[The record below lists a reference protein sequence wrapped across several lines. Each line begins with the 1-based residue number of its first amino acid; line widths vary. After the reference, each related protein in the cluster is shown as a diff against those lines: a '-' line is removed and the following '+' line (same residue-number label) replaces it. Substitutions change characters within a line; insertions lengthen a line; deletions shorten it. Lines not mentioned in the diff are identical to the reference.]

1 MDLEKIET
9 LAKKRIAEAK
19 ADYDTRL
26 KYPDEYALNLAYGR
40 RTKGAGAAAWR
51 SNVFLP
57 TIPAA
62 IAQFKPRLIDG
73 LIGPDGTDFFDLE
86 ADSEMDEND
95 ISLKM
100 SADIIKALQNKDYG
114 DEGMFYAVQEQIE
127 NNCLVFGRGYSII
140 GWEDYSETHS
150 YYRSEGEKLFKETIT
165 KRINRPTRRCPNSTD
180 VWPDPSASNWKNKNY
195 VVERQYLTLSQ
206 LKKDVKK
213 WNVKARFND
222 VLKMVEDEIKADV
235 QNKVS
240 NQDGSN
246 IQSPASSDPLQ
257 TCFIVYGKGEITMM
271 WRGYCIKYEGQEN
284 NGEPF
289 AHGNI
294 PVYSYQYKPDVYRY
308 APKGLPLILCDINE
322 AQNTAINAMMDSYI
336 ITVNPM
342 FKQRRTS
349 FLDTQDKTWEPGK
362 VMMMDDLKDFEQMEL
377 LKTNVETWPLLE
389 KLAGIANQASGSMD
403 FMNAPTGT
411 GNTVKTFGGQRL
423 LKQES
428 NIQLAEVIKH
438 QKETALKPELQDTL
452 MNYYQFLDK
461 ETVEERLGKSKATV
475 LNYTKDFKIA
485 WDAKWRYKIS
495 ANISMADKQSKLDDI
510 QQFVQMLLPLQQAIQ
525 GGALIN
531 PEPIV
536 KQMLDTLG
544 VDKTILDV
552 KPQMQLPPAQPQTGQ
567 PAPQGPQG
575 AVASNPAT
583 VAVPNTANPGMP
595 PKSPPTAALTPE
607 QIQQIPMI
615 AQKLGIEPEKLMAE
629 LQSGIIPGGFETLL
643 HISKQPPEV
652 IAKYM
657 AAAQQGAQKQV

>member
-51 SNVFLP
+51 QNIFLP

-86 ADSEMDEND
+86 ADSEMDENNLN
-95 ISLKM
+95 LKI

-114 DEGMFYAVQEQIE
+114 DEGMFYTVQDQIE

-140 GWEDYSETHS
+140 GWEDYSETFS
-150 YYRSEGEKLFKETIT
+150 YYRTEGDKLFKETVT

-180 VWPDPSASNWKNKNY
+180 VWPDPTAPNWKRKNY

-206 LKKDVKK
+206 LKEEVNR
-213 WNVKARFND
+213 WNVKERFND
-222 VLKMVEDEIKADV
+222 VVKMVEDEIRADQ

-240 NQDGSN
+240 NQDGTN

-257 TCFIVYGKGEITMM
+257 TMFVVYGKGDITTM
-271 WRGYCIKYEGQEN
+271 WRGYCIRYADH
-284 NGEPF
+284 PF
-289 AHGNI
+289 AHNNI

-308 APKGLPLILCDINE
+308 NPKGLPLILCDINE
-322 AQNTAINAMMDSYI
+322 AQNTAINLMMDSYI
-336 ITVNPM
+336 ITVNPL

-349 FLDTQDKTWEPGK
+349 FMDTQDKTWEPGK
-362 VMMMDDLKDFEQMEL
+362 VIMLDDMKDFEQMEVQ
-377 LKTNVETWPLLE
+377 KTNVETWPLLE

-461 ETVEERLGKSKATV
+461 ETVEDRLGKTRAV
-475 LNYTKDFKIA
+475 QLNYTKDFKIA
-485 WDAKWRYKIS
+485 WDANWKYKIS
-495 ANISMADKQSKLDDI
+495 GNISMADKQSKLDDI
-510 QQFVQMLLPLQQAIQ
+510 EQFVQMLIPLQQAIQ

-531 PEPIV
+531 PAPIV

-552 KPQMQLPPAQPQTGQ
+552 KPQQQQQIPAQAGPATSPPGSA
-567 PAPQGPQG
+567 PAPQAGP
-575 AVASNPAT
+575 AANPAT
-583 VAVPNTANPGMP
+583 TPVSNQGAPMLPPN
-595 PKSPPTAALTPE
+595 SPPTAA
-607 QIQQIPMI
+607 
-615 AQKLGIEPEKLMAE
+615 
-629 LQSGIIPGGFETLL
+629 
-643 HISKQPPEV
+643 
-652 IAKYM
+652 
-657 AAAQQGAQKQV
+657 